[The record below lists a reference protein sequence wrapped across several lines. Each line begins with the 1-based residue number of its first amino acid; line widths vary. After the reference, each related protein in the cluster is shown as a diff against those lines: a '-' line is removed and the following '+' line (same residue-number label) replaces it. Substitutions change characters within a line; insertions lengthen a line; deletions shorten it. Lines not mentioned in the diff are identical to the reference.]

1 MKKGVRSTGFSNFSF
16 LNVLESKGFM
26 STAQWVGERDV
37 YEAQKVKREHKKV
50 DDIVVILSGKRL
62 LKFAW
67 EELKQSNGQ

>member
-1 MKKGVRSTGFSNFSF
+1 
-16 LNVLESKGFM
+16 M